1 MLTSGIE
8 TSDLKE
14 TYLKLF
20 LDKKEILFS
29 GSEIMNELREKAL
42 TAFSEKGL
50 PAVKAEN
57 YKYTN
62 ISAAFGTSLRYISDH
77 STVEL
82 QSKDLSALH
91 IPELDAYSLIV
102 VNGFYADT
110 KNSLVKLPNGIIY
123 GSLKAASIQYPEIF
137 RNHYGHYADFSNDGI
152 TALNTAF
159 AIDGCFIYVPEK
171 VTGEKPFRIIHMV
184 NSSEPVMV
192 QYRSLVILEK
202 NASANI
208 VISDTD
214 LSISGFL
221 ANSVMEIFSGENSG
235 LSLIRLQ
242 NEHDNST
249 HVTGTFIHQSGD
261 SRVNTNYIILNG
273 GLIRNNLLVNLSG
286 EGAENKASGLFFG
299 NKKQH
304 IDNFIYINHKKP
316 ECTSNQLY
324 KGILD
329 DESVGAFAGKIHVW
343 QDAQHTQAY
352 QRNNNILLTDTAKM
366 HTKPQLEI

>member
-273 GLIRNNLLVNLSG
+273 GLIRNNLLVNRKL
-286 EGAENKASGLFFG
+286 GAGLRLA
-299 NKKQH
+299 
-304 IDNFIYINHKKP
+304 
-316 ECTSNQLY
+316 T
-324 KGILD
+324 
-329 DESVGAFAGKIHVW
+329 V
-343 QDAQHTQAY
+343 
-352 QRNNNILLTDTAKM
+352 LTDLPLIADKPVEDSCGECRRCMALCPAKAIKERPEDFD
-366 HTKPQLEI
+366 HQGCFAKLKEFQKLRYTDQYICGVCIKACAGSRR